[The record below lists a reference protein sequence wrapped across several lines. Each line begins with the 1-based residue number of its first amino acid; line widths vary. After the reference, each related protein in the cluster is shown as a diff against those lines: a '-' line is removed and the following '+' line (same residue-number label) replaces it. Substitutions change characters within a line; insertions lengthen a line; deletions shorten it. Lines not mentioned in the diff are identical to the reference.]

1 MFAQRGH
8 QRGAVQWT
16 PLPGATSITGNRLLV
31 TTHTPTEPD
40 ARHAEGIWL
49 LEQKGDLMGKP
60 RQEEGGGVTS
70 EEMAELAPSTSPLKK
85 PSQFGAYFARAGAA
99 TGANH
104 TQLPASAS
112 LNAAPPL
119 LQPTPPPESLE
130 PVAPP
135 VETPPAP
142 PEPEPEVELL
152 PPSVV
157 NYPAPAPEIEPPEPE
172 PDAEEAARGEDT
184 TLYISWGNDGLSAE
198 VHAVLGSRAQRNADK
213 VHAALKRFWSEDGV
227 HARLLDEPTA
237 TEVKIALEAA
247 PGRQAKFFLT
257 LGNLVDVLTQRHDPE
272 AVILTESRE
281 L

>member
-1 MFAQRGH
+1 
-8 QRGAVQWT
+8 VQWT

-31 TTHTPTEPD
+31 STHTPTEPD

-70 EEMAELAPSTSPLKK
+70 QEMAELAPSTSPLKK
-85 PSQFGAYFARAGAA
+85 PSQFGAYFAHAGTAP
-99 TGANH
+99 GANH
-104 TQLPASAS
+104 SRLPASAS

-130 PVAPP
+130 PIAPP

-142 PEPEPEVELL
+142 PEPEPTAVAPEPE
-152 PPSVV
+152 
-157 NYPAPAPEIEPPEPE
+157 APAFAEPAAEIEPQEPQPELEPE
-172 PDAEEAARGEDT
+172 SEEKARGEDT
-184 TLYISWGNDGLSAE
+184 TLYIAWGSDGLSAE
-198 VHAVLGSRAQRNADK
+198 VHAVLGSRAQRNAEK
-213 VHAALKRFWSEDGV
+213 VQAALKHFWSEDGV
-227 HARLLDEPTA
+227 HARLLDEPTD
-237 TEVKIALEAA
+237 TEVKIALQAS

-272 AVILTESRE
+272 AVILTESHE
-281 L
+281 